1 MEYDMLH
8 DNLAV
13 NERSHL
19 TIAGADTTELA
30 DRYGT
35 PLYVMDEARIRAN
48 MQTYIGAMQ
57 KHFGEGSRPLF
68 ASKALSCKRIYEIAR
83 EEGMGI
89 DVVSAGELYTA
100 HISGFPLENAF
111 FHGNNKT
118 PEEISLGLDLGIGYF
133 VVDNE
138 YELEEISNQ
147 AAARGVIQ
155 KILLRITPGI
165 DPHTHAKITTG
176 NVDSK
181 FGSPIVTGQAEA
193 IVARALSTDNVE
205 LFGYHCHIGSQ
216 IFDIDPFCDA
226 ADIMLEFSAS
236 MRDKLSFEAKIVN
249 LGGGF
254 GVRYVEEDPKIDIE
268 KNIEEISYHINNS
281 CVKLGLARPDIY
293 MEPGRSI
300 VADAGLTLYTSGGV
314 KTIDGFRS
322 YVPIDGGMP
331 DNPRYALYQS
341 SYTVV
346 NASHADREPD
356 MIATLAGKCCESGDL
371 IGEGMKIA
379 TPERGDIVATLV
391 TGAYNYSMSSNYNKI
406 CRPAIVMISPEG
418 KDYVAVER
426 ETLADL
432 VRFDR

>member
-1 MEYDMLH
+1 MLH
-8 DNLAV
+8 DNLSV
-13 NERSHL
+13 NERGRL
-19 TIAGADTTELA
+19 TFAGADTVELA
-30 DRYGT
+30 NRYGT

-48 MQTYIGAMQ
+48 MQRYIGAMQ
-57 KHFGEGSRPLF
+57 KYFGGGSRPLF

-100 HISGFPLENAF
+100 HLAGFPLENAF

-118 PEEISLGLDLGIGYF
+118 PEEISLALDLGIGYF

-138 YELEEISNQ
+138 YELEEISCQ
-147 AAARGVIQ
+147 AAARGVTQ

-165 DPHTHAKITTG
+165 DPHTHAKISTG

-193 IVARALSTDNVE
+193 IVALALRTDNVE
-205 LFGYHCHIGSQ
+205 LHGYHCHVGSQ

-226 ADIMLEFSAS
+226 ADIMLEFSAL

-254 GVRYVEEDPKIDIE
+254 GVRYVEEDPDIDIV

-281 CVKLGLARPDIY
+281 CTKLGLSRPDIY

-314 KTIDGFRS
+314 KTIEGFRS

-341 SYTVV
+341 VYTAV
-346 NASHADREPD
+346 NASHADREAD
-356 MIATLAGKCCESGDL
+356 LVATIAGKCCESGDM

-379 TPERGDIVATLV
+379 TPARGDIVAILV
-391 TGAYNYSMSSNYNKI
+391 TGAYNYSMSST
-406 CRPAIVMISPEG
+406 G
-418 KDYVAVER
+418 
-426 ETLADL
+426 
-432 VRFDR
+432 

>member
-1 MEYDMLH
+1 MLH
-8 DNLAV
+8 DNLDV
-13 NERSHL
+13 NSRGRL
-19 TIAGADTTELA
+19 TFAGADTVELA
-30 DRYGT
+30 NRHGT

-48 MQTYIGAMQ
+48 MKTYIDAM
-57 KHFGEGSRPLF
+57 KKYFGDGSRPLF
-68 ASKALSCKRIYEIAR
+68 ASKALSFKRIYEIAR

-100 HISGFPLENAF
+100 HLAGFPLENAF

-118 PEEISLGLDLGIGYF
+118 PEEISLALDLGIGYF

-147 AAARGVIQ
+147 ACARGVTQ
-155 KILLRITPGI
+155 NILLRITPGI
-165 DPHTHAKITTG
+165 DPHTHAKISTG

-193 IVARALSTDNVE
+193 IVAHALATDNVK
-205 LFGYHCHIGSQ
+205 LLGYHCHVGSQ

-226 ADIMLEFSAS
+226 ADIMFEFSAA
-236 MRDKLSFEAKIVN
+236 MRDKLSFEAKIIN

-254 GVRYVEEDPKIDIE
+254 GVRYVEEDPIIDVV
-268 KNIEEISYHINNS
+268 KNIEEISRHITNS
-281 CVKLGLARPDIY
+281 CAKLGLARPDIY

-300 VADAGLTLYTSGGV
+300 VADAGITLYTAGGV
-314 KTIDGFRS
+314 KTIEGFRS
-322 YVPIDGGMP
+322 YVSIDGGMP

-341 SYTVV
+341 AYTVV

-356 MIATLAGKCCESGDL
+356 LVATLAGKCCESGDM

-379 TPERGDIVATLV
+379 TPARGDIVATLV

-406 CRPAIVMISPEG
+406 CRPAVVMISPEG
-418 KDYVAVER
+418 KDYIAVER

-432 VRFDR
+432 ARNDR